1 MKGPEAI
8 APQRPRDNGFCPRV
22 NDFNSSSSLLFVNL
36 PSLVN
41 QVASPFL
48 LILLK
53 PMNNSKLNEN
63 AIVSQGRKTN
73 FCVGELWAHLLFQKV
88 CSLPIV
94 GIL

>member
-8 APQRPRDNGFCPRV
+8 APQRPRENGFCPRV
-22 NDFNSSSSLLFVNL
+22 NDLNSSSSLLFVNL

-41 QVASPFL
+41 YVASPL
-48 LILLK
+48 SLILLK

-63 AIVSQGRKTN
+63 SIVSQGRKTN
-73 FCVGELWAHLLFQKV
+73 FRVGELWALLLFQKV
-88 CSLPIV
+88 CRMPVV